1 MKLIEYTDGTLE
13 VVDGPAAEDTLTPRY
28 LHQCLRLKLAHE
40 GRLWPVDDALVAQIN
55 ARYWP
60 FIEAIAG
67 YLRPPPH
74 LDKMEPITIYHWFI
88 ATEPVEVGGIKTLGL
103 SIVEGLMG
111 IEQRAESAGEGKGEG
126 VEGTGDP
133 LLDLIVNVNLVFKR
147 DGARLLKRY
156 SVPKLQKMTAY
167 ASRQRTHA
175 MEKMREDSK
184 AGGADEPKARTASA
198 TPQEPATT
206 ISPEMKERLEAL
218 GVDVPA

>member
-13 VVDGPAAEDTLTPRY
+13 AVDGPAAEDTITPRY
-28 LHQCLRLKLAHE
+28 LHQCLRVKLTHE
-40 GRLWPVDDALVAQIN
+40 GRLWPVDDALAAQIN

-60 FIEAIAG
+60 FIEAIAE
-67 YLRPPPH
+67 YLRPPPK
-74 LDKMEPITIYHWFI
+74 LDKMEPITIYYWFI
-88 ATEPVEVGGIKTLGL
+88 ATEPVEIEGIKTLGL

-111 IEQRAESAGEGKGEG
+111 IEQRAEANDAPKGEG

-184 AGGADEPKARTASA
+184 AGGGEEHKARTASTA
-198 TPQEPATT
+198 QEAAPS
-206 ISPEMKERLEAL
+206 ISPDMKKRLEAI
-218 GVDVPA
+218 GVDVPT